1 MEAEIKPEPLL
12 RLSQCFLCHSWEI
25 DSKLILIEVPDQAG
39 WVKRVWSAYRRSR
52 GVIDGSTNK
61 DQGRLCRP
69 TD

>member
-39 WVKRVWSAYRRSR
+39 WVQKKACLVCLQKIER
-52 GVIDGSTNK
+52 GY
-61 DQGRLCRP
+61 
-69 TD
+69 